1 MHVSDDFEGLAPE
14 GFETTPASDEPFV
27 HMFRLLDNE
36 QTVNL
41 KVEGPTGCIPSELL
55 SLSLR

>member
-1 MHVSDDFEGLAPE
+1 MHVSDDFEGRAPE

-27 HMFRLLDNE
+27 HMSRLLDNE

-41 KVEGPTGCIPSELL
+41 KVEELTGRVPSEMLP
-55 SLSLR
+55 LSLR

>member
-1 MHVSDDFEGLAPE
+1 MHVGNDFEGPAPE

-27 HMFRLLDNE
+27 HMSRLLDNE
-36 QTVNL
+36 QTVDP

-55 SLSLR
+55 PLSL